1 MMYSTL
7 DILSMNNKKT
17 VSDMT
22 DAWELELRKEEI
34 PKLKFPIKVIET
46 GLDKIDLNFSDPTV
60 NEPKVKKEVNKNQ
73 TAKIVDLPKKR
84 NGNNKKD
91 KSKLF

>member
-1 MMYSTL
+1 MYSTL

>member
-1 MMYSTL
+1 MYSTL

-22 DAWELELRKEEI
+22 DAWELELRKEEV

-60 NEPKVKKEVNKNQ
+60 DEPKVKKEVNKNQ